1 MHIRPGGKDYFM
13 ERISL
18 KGMGVA
24 LATPFNDDFS
34 VDYKALQGLVEY
46 QITHGADYLVVL
58 ATTSEAVTL
67 SCPER
72 NEVARFVARTAAGR
86 IPLII
91 GMSDNC
97 TARLAAHLAEVDLTG
112 YSAILSVVPYYN
124 KPSQEGIYRHFK
136 AVAEASPL
144 PVVLYNVPSR
154 TGKNME
160 PQTTLRL
167 AREFPRKIIGVKEA
181 SGNLDQIAEIIAG
194 KPAGFQ
200 VVSGDDALTLRMIR
214 IGAEGVIS
222 VVGNALPHIFGELV
236 HLALHNPADT
246 RADEID
252 RALQPLDK
260 ALFADGNPSGLK
272 CLLSKLGLA
281 QNVLRLPL
289 VPVCAEVD
297 NAVAE
302 ALRGCLDR
310 FAE

>member
-18 KGMGVA
+18 RGMGVA

-34 VDYKALQGLVEY
+34 VDYKALQGLVEH
-46 QITHGADYLVVL
+46 QIGHGADYMVVL

-72 NEVARFVARTAAGR
+72 NEVARFVARVAGGR
-86 IPLII
+86 IPLIL

-97 TARLAAHLAEVDLTG
+97 TSRLASHVAEVDLTG
-112 YSAILSVVPYYN
+112 YSAVLSVVPYYN

-136 AVAEASPL
+136 ALAEASPL

-160 PQTTLRL
+160 AATTLRL
-167 AREFPRKIIGVKEA
+167 AREFQGKIIGVKEA
-181 SGNLDQIAEIIAG
+181 SGNLDQISEIIKG
-194 KPAGFQ
+194 KPEGFQ

-214 IGAEGVIS
+214 MGAEGVIS
-222 VVGNALPHIFGELV
+222 VVGNALPHIFGEMV
-236 HLALHNPADT
+236 HRVLADPSDS

-252 RALQPLDK
+252 KILQPLDR

-281 QNVLRLPL
+281 HNVLRLPL
-289 VPVCAEVD
+289 VPVCPQVD
-297 NAVAE
+297 NDIAE
-302 ALRGCLDR
+302 ALQGCMAH